1 MPQIKELDQDH
12 FRSFIPL
19 ELIKGSSA
27 SDVGEMKMR
36 GIASTGSKDSEDE
49 YLNPSG
55 YDLSYFLREGHI
67 NWDHQQKKDPLAVI
81 GKPTAAQVQNGDLVI
96 DLKLFS
102 KSETAKKVYKLQEIM
117 QSEGMALGL
126 SIEGKVI
133 KRKSNNPLDPMFKHI
148 ESAMITNCAITPN
161 PINSETVVHILKSH
175 SAEFDNN
182 FQEEVLKSMSA
193 YECKDEDEQH
203 KALSVEDSGK
213 PLVKEDLDETIH
225 NIAGGI
231 DTKKKI
237 SKSEVMDRISKA
249 VPLITNELKERV
261 YNLIEKIDKTM
272 DNNQVQI
279 SEEAITKAFD
289 SLNIKEEVKV
299 EELPVVNLAD
309 TDSRIS
315 TLEDTVKSMASNIEL
330 LVKSM
335 TGQQALPLEDTVTE
349 LTPEVKEGQEVKTE
363 TLFAETK
370 EQVVAE
376 VPVVTPV
383 VEATSTES
391 SDIAK
396 SITAMVKE
404 SFGGIKEQV
413 TEIKD
418 QVSHKFNDV
427 GIILKS
433 FESKLGEI
441 EQRQREIEKTPIP
454 TKAIQTKSYIDN
466 IQKSVGDEVDDKPV
480 LSWSANKAHI
490 EDQLIKSIEP
500 DTPNGKVKDQNVA
513 NDIIKYNTANVV
525 TPFLKDYA
533 KKIGLNVR

>member
-27 SDVGEMKMR
+27 SDGGEMKMR

-126 SIEGKVI
+126 SIEGKVT

-213 PLVKEDLDETIH
+213 PLVKEDLDGTIH
-225 NIAGGI
+225 NIAGSI

-299 EELPVVNLAD
+299 EELPVVNLTD

-330 LVKSM
+330 LVKSI
-335 TGQQALPLEDTVTE
+335 TGQQALPLEDIATEVTQDVE
-349 LTPEVKEGQEVKTE
+349 EGKTE

-383 VEATSTES
+383 VETTPTES

-418 QVSHKFNDV
+418 QVSDKFNNV

-466 IQKSVGDEVDDKPV
+466 IQKSVGDEVEDKPV
-480 LSWSANKAHI
+480 LSWSTNKAYI

-525 TPFLKDYA
+525 TPFLKDHA